1 MKTVYGIIFGVLLIL
16 LVAFVYSTP
25 EDDKV
30 TLSKIEPDS
39 TTLASNPPS
48 NPAQER
54 ILAAFPD
61 PNPYMQEVAS
71 EYGAFIENAIK
82 RGMAPGAAVAI
93 IRDTSVIF
101 LKGFG
106 LKQTGTTDSIDVNT
120 VFRLGS
126 VSKCMASVLAGALV
140 SNNLINWDDPVV
152 KYFPEFELKSKEYTQ
167 QLTIRHVLSHTTGL
181 PYHAYTNMIEE
192 HLPLDTLM
200 KYLKL
205 VASTEPGKIYS
216 YQNVGYSLIQK
227 VVENASHESF
237 EEALSHYVFKP
248 LDMRSGSASYEA
260 IMQHNNVARP
270 HYFSRKRWVTVPI
283 SDTYYNSAPAG
294 GINASISDMAL
305 WLRALLNGS
314 EALMSDSTL
323 NEIFEP
329 QVKAISKNRNFWR
342 WKRPRASYYALGW
355 RVINFK
361 DDTLEYHG
369 GYVNGYRSEVAIDR
383 KNRLAICVLTNSP
396 GSLSDLSIPE
406 FFKRYTQKADF
417 IQDWD
422 NRSKLILVNNTN
434 FFTPVSNN

>member
-1 MKTVYGIIFGVLLIL
+1 MKAGFAIFFVVLMVL

-25 EDDKV
+25 EDDRISFSKV
-30 TLSKIEPDS
+30 EPDTS
-39 TTLASNPPS
+39 TLVSKLVLNSDP
-48 NPAQER
+48 ER
-54 ILAAFPD
+54 IINASPD
-61 PNPYMQEVAS
+61 PNPYMQAVAL
-71 EYGAFIENAIK
+71 EYGSFIENAIK
-82 RGMAPGAAVAI
+82 KGMAPGAAVAI
-93 IRDTSVIF
+93 VRDTSIIF

-126 VSKCMASVLAGALV
+126 VSKSMTSVLAGTLV
-140 SNNLINWDDPVV
+140 SHQLINWDDPII

-167 QLTIRHVLSHTTGL
+167 QLTIRNVLSQTTGL
-181 PYHAYTNMIEE
+181 PYHAFTNMIEE
-192 HLPLDTLM
+192 HLPLDTLL
-200 KYLKL
+200 KYLRE
-205 VASTEPGKIYS
+205 VDVTEPGKIYS

-227 VVENASHESF
+227 VVESASHESF
-237 EEALSHYVFKP
+237 EEALTQYVFKP
-248 LDMRSGSASYEA
+248 LGMRNSSASYNA
-260 IMQHNNVARP
+260 IMQHGNVAHP
-270 HYFSRKRWVTVPI
+270 HYFSRKHWVTVPI

-294 GINASISDMAL
+294 GVNASITDMAL

-323 NEIFEP
+323 NQIFEP

-383 KNRLAICVLTNSP
+383 KNHLAICVLTNSP

-406 FFKRYTQKADF
+406 FFKRYTQKADS
-417 IQDWD
+417 IEYWE
-422 NRSKLILVNNTN
+422 NRSKLILVNNTDLIS
-434 FFTPVSNN
+434 PVSNN

>member
-1 MKTVYGIIFGVLLIL
+1 MKAVYGILFGVLLIL

-30 TLSKIEPDS
+30 SFSKVEPDTS
-39 TTLASNPPS
+39 TLVSHQAPDPD
-48 NPAQER
+48 R
-54 ILAAFPD
+54 IMAAFPD
-61 PNPYMQEVAS
+61 PNPYMQEVVSA
-71 EYGAFIENAIK
+71 YGAFLENAIK
-82 RGMAPGAAVAI
+82 KGMAPGAAVAI
-93 IRDTSVIF
+93 VRDTSIIF

-126 VSKCMASVLAGALV
+126 VSKCVASVLAGALV
-140 SNNLINWDDPVV
+140 SNHLIRWDDPVI

-181 PYHAYTNMIEE
+181 PYHAFTNMIEE
-192 HLPLDTLM
+192 HLPIDTLIR
-200 KYLKL
+200 YLKS
-205 VASTEPGKIYS
+205 VDVTEPGKIYS

-227 VVENASHESF
+227 VIENAAHESF
-237 EEALSHYVFKP
+237 EEALTQYVFKP
-248 LDMRSGSASYEA
+248 LDMRNSSASYEA

-294 GINASISDMAL
+294 GVNASITDMAL
-305 WLRALLNGS
+305 LLRALLNGS
-314 EALMSDSTL
+314 DTLMSDSTL

-355 RVINFK
+355 RVINFQN
-361 DDTLEYHG
+361 DTLEYHG

-383 KNRLAICVLTNSP
+383 NNRLAICVLTNSP

-406 FFKRYTQKADF
+406 FFKRYTQKADS
-417 IQDWD
+417 IKYWES
-422 NRSKLILVNNTN
+422 RSKLILVNNTN
-434 FFTPVSNN
+434 LLTPVSTN